1 MDINGDRVEV
11 AEHPPQLDLYQPL
24 LFDKDS
30 EKAASLALDLNEPS
44 AIGKGNDGIKH
55 LATIGAKVSPI
66 ESLDYE

>member
-30 EKAASLALDLNEPS
+30 ETAASLALDLNEPS

-55 LATIGAKVSPI
+55 LAMIGAKVSPI